1 VGNNSGT
8 SFTVNHALNTTD
20 VVVMVKEV
28 GSPFAVVYPDVQI
41 TDANNVQVI
50 FTVAPTTNQYRVIV
64 IG

>member
-1 VGNNSGT
+1 
-8 SFTVNHALNTTD
+8 
-20 VVVMVKEV
+20 
-28 GSPFAVVYPDVQI
+28 VYPDVQI